1 MGIRPVVPLHF
12 FLILGFIVG
21 VVLIISPS
29 GLAQEWLGNVITDPA
44 ISKRCDDLAKK
55 REQKL
60 GHKQKLMALL
70 KRNNHL
76 QKIAPHNRHT
86 VKIKLEI
93 NEGQLNQELDL
104 TRLTIEQ
111 LEEGIIRKG
120 CPGIAL

>member
-1 MGIRPVVPLHF
+1 MIIRIPIQ
-12 FLILGFIVG
+12 LILFLG
-21 VVLIISPS
+21 LIMFGP
-29 GLAQEWLGNVITDPA
+29 LAWSQEWLGNVITDPA

-76 QKIAPHNRHT
+76 QKIAPPNRRT
-86 VKIKLEI
+86 VKLKLEI

>member
-1 MGIRPVVPLHF
+1 MNKAKLIT
-12 FLILGFIVG
+12 FLVCLVLNLMAITGF
-21 VVLIISPS
+21 S
-29 GLAQEWLGNVITDPA
+29 QEWLGNVITDPA

-70 KRNNHL
+70 KRNTHL
-76 QKIAPHNRHT
+76 QKIAPPNRHT
-86 VKIKLEI
+86 VKLKLEI
-93 NEGQLNQELDL
+93 NEGQLRQELDL